1 VNQTGQIAAFQLC
14 FFHGLDTAPG
24 LGRPKS
30 RTNHSWCN
38 SQERRLSAE
47 NLGWFRRPAP
57 TNNGMTLAQIRPI
70 VPAESVFRAIRAH
83 AELGKYVIGLNR
95 PKVRHRRHEL
105 M

>member
-1 VNQTGQIAAFQLC
+1 
-14 FFHGLDTAPG
+14 
-24 LGRPKS
+24 
-30 RTNHSWCN
+30 
-38 SQERRLSAE
+38 
-47 NLGWFRRPAP
+47 
-57 TNNGMTLAQIRPI
+57 MTLAQIRPI